1 MLAVNAKKIERG
13 GERRKGR
20 VCKIR
25 EDFHNTGTKPNLE
38 KEEVRSSKR
47 RGKEHLLQGSGQ
59 QERPRDKVS
68 FGMLDRQIRNPSI
81 RDVCASQKFVCG
93 GRWRCH
99 KTYI

>member
-47 RGKEHLLQGSGQ
+47 RGKEHLL
-59 QERPRDKVS
+59 
-68 FGMLDRQIRNPSI
+68 
-81 RDVCASQKFVCG
+81 
-93 GRWRCH
+93 
-99 KTYI
+99 